1 MITLEDIR
9 ERLSEVRPHGLPR
22 DIVSGG
28 LVRDVSLREGTVV
41 VQLQPG
47 PLPAPILDATV
58 ADIRRT
64 VGALPGVTA
73 VDVQVVRPP
82 EQTIA
87 AIPGVGDIIAVSS
100 TKGGVG
106 NPRWR

>member
-1 MITLEDIR
+1 MITVEDIR

-28 LVRDVSLREGTVV
+28 LVRDVSLRDGTVV

-47 PLPAPILDATV
+47 PLPPPILDATV

-73 VDVQVVRPP
+73 VDVQVMRPP
-82 EQTIA
+82 EQ
-87 AIPGVGDIIAVSS
+87 
-100 TKGGVG
+100 
-106 NPRWR
+106 